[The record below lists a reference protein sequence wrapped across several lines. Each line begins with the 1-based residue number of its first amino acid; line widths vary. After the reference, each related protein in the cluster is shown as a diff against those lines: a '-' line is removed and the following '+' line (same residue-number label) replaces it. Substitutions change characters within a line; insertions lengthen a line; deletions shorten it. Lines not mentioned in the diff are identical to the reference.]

1 MKKTDFPL
9 KKTFEQ
15 DFITES
21 GKTLFTLRYE
31 QATLTEYHEFFYL
44 SQDDQVKAIY
54 TLIRSQLKR
63 TFFEKVLEFFWLHP
77 VYKSE
82 SQIDMPL
89 LFKNVVA
96 NRFRMYESIYT
107 KKGNKGKSG
116 LYSANLSM
124 VCQKYCLSPHE
135 LYAKYTLEQYLWLMD
150 WIIFQANEQSKEG
163 QAENKMALID
173 KEAIRLRA
181 ERTRSLFRTKWFD
194 NQI

>member
-31 QATLTEYHEFFYL
+31 QATLNEYHEFFHL
-44 SQDDQVKAIY
+44 SEEDRIKEIY
-54 TLIRSQLKR
+54 FMIRKQLKR
-63 TFFEKVLEFFWLHP
+63 TLFERFMDFIGKEV

-82 SQIDMPL
+82 QQVDMPL
-89 LFKNVVA
+89 LFRNVVA

-124 VCQKYCLSPHE
+124 VCQKYCIAPHD
-135 LYAKYTLEQYLWLMD
+135 LYARYTLEQYLWLMD
-150 WIIFQANEQSKEG
+150 
-163 QAENKMALID
+163 
-173 KEAIRLRA
+173 
-181 ERTRSLFRTKWFD
+181 
-194 NQI
+194 